1 MLSSREITRLS
12 KLRRYKKER
21 AQSGHLVIFGL
32 DEVRE
37 LAPQLDVVQV
47 FATDK
52 ALFDFAPKVPHHL
65 CPKNRWRQLS
75 GFEAERGIGMEIR
88 YSPPDMGEPRRLVV
102 CDGIS
107 DPGNLGTII
116 RTARAFGYDGLIC
129 LEETADPFGD
139 KALRASKGQAL
150 FMPSA
155 KSFDLTGYTKIAAD
169 SRGGPLER
177 CSGPIACILGNEGR
191 GVRRELLEGAKKVGI
206 TMQNG
211 VESLNVAAAAA
222 ILLHML

>member
-1 MLSSREITRLS
+1 MLSGSEIGRLS
-12 KLRRYKKER
+12 KLRRSKKER
-21 AQSGHLVIFGL
+21 VQSGHLVVFGL

-37 LAPQLDVVQV
+37 LGPKLDVVQI

-52 ALFDFAPKVPHHL
+52 ALLNGMPKAPHHL

-75 GFEAERGIGMEIR
+75 GFETERGIGMEVR
-88 YSPPDMGEPRRLVV
+88 FSAPDIGRPERLVV

-116 RTARAFGYDGLIC
+116 RTARAFGYGGLVC
-129 LEETADPFGD
+129 LEGTADPFGD
-139 KALRASKGQAL
+139 KVLRASKGQAL
-150 FMPSA
+150 FMPTA
-155 KSFDLTGYTKIAAD
+155 KNFDLSGYTKIAAD
-169 SRGGPLER
+169 CRGGAIEK

-191 GVRRELLEGAKKVGI
+191 GIREELLEGAKKVGI
-206 TMQNG
+206 PMQNG

-222 ILLHML
+222 ILLYMI

>member
-1 MLSSREITRLS
+1 MLTSREIARLAQ
-12 KLRRYKKER
+12 LRRSKKER
-21 AQSGHLVIFGL
+21 AKSGHLAIFGI

-37 LAPQLDVVQV
+37 LGPRLDIVQI

-52 ALFDFAPKVPHHL
+52 ALLEGAPKAPHHL
-65 CPKNRWRQLS
+65 CPKDRWRQLS
-75 GFEAERGIGMEIR
+75 GLETERGIGMEVR
-88 YSPPDMGEPRRLVV
+88 FTPPAMGRPERLVV

-116 RTARAFGYDGLIC
+116 RTARAFGYEGLIC

-150 FMPSA
+150 FMPVA
-155 KSFDLTGYTKIAAD
+155 KSFDFTGYTKIAAD
-169 SRGGPLER
+169 SRGGPLEK
-177 CSGPIACILGNEGR
+177 CIGPLACILGNEGR
-191 GVRRELLEGAKKVGI
+191 GIRPELLEGAKKVGI

-211 VESLNVAAAAA
+211 VESLNVAVAAA
-222 ILLHML
+222 ILLHAL

>member
-1 MLSSREITRLS
+1 MLSGNEIGRLS
-12 KLRRYKKER
+12 KLRRSKKER
-21 AQSGHLVIFGL
+21 SQSGHLAIFGL

-37 LAPQLDVVQV
+37 LGPKLDVVQV

-52 ALFDFAPKVPHHL
+52 ALFDGAPKAPHHL

-75 GFEAERGIGMEIR
+75 GFETERGIGMEVR
-88 YSPPDMGEPRRLVV
+88 FTPLEMGRPERLVV

-116 RTARAFGYDGLIC
+116 RTARAFGYGGLVC
-129 LEETADPFGD
+129 LEGTADPLGD

-150 FMPSA
+150 FMPTT
-155 KSFDLTGYTKIAAD
+155 KKFDLSGYTKIAAD
-169 SRGGPLER
+169 SRGGPIEKFA
-177 CSGPIACILGNEGR
+177 GPIACILGNEGR
-191 GVRRELLEGAKKVGI
+191 GIRPDLLEGARRVGI
-206 TMQNG
+206 PMQNG

-222 ILLHML
+222 ILLHAL